1 MNQNKVAG
9 LGLFTIVLLF
19 IAAQS
24 FYIVREIDRA
34 LLLQFGEVK
43 SSTDRPGLYLKIP
56 FIQNVVYID
65 RRLIPLQTPELEIA
79 DADQRRFAV
88 DAVARWRVTDTT
100 RFFQAVGGS
109 IPAATSRLE
118 PILSASVRK
127 VIGSKPFSEV
137 LSDRRVEVMRI
148 IEEDAQ
154 PGAKQLGVELVD
166 VRIRRADQP
175 DDITNRTFERM
186 KSDRQREAT
195 DLRARGD
202 EEARKIR
209 AEAENQAV
217 VLRAEARR
225 QSEIMRG
232 QGDGNKN
239 RILAE
244 AYGKDPEFFA
254 FYRSMQAYE
263 QALKS
268 KDTTYVL
275 SPKSEFFRYFAD
287 PARAVR

>member
-1 MNQNKVAG
+1 MNPNKLAG
-9 LGLFTIVLLF
+9 LGLFSLIVLF

-24 FYIVREIDRA
+24 FYTVREIDRA

-43 SSTDRPGLYLKIP
+43 STTDRPGLFFKLP

-65 RRLIPLQTPELEIA
+65 RRLLPLQTPELEIA
-79 DADQRRFAV
+79 DAEQRRFAV
-88 DAVARWRVTDTT
+88 DAVARWRVKDTT
-100 RFFQAVGGS
+100 RFFQAVGGNV
-109 IPAATSRLE
+109 AAAMSRLE

-137 LSDRRVEVMRI
+137 LSDRRIDIMRL

-154 PGAKQLGVELVD
+154 PGAAQLGVELVD

-195 DLRARGD
+195 DLRARGE

-217 VLRAEARR
+217 VLRAEAKRK
-225 QSEIMRG
+225 SEILRG
-232 QGDGNKN
+232 EGDGNKN
-239 RILAE
+239 RVLAE
-244 AYGKDPEFFA
+244 AYGRDPEFFA

-263 QALKS
+263 QTMKA
-268 KDTTYVL
+268 KDTTFIL
-275 SPKSEFFRYFAD
+275 SPKSDFLRYFAD
-287 PARAVR
+287 QGKARP